1 MEIKLTSVTG
11 PLHCYIGL
19 CSWRQFVYYRIWVN
33 PFIPPSPPSIV
44 TSKQNSSL
52 STNFFFITV
61 LCYFLT
67 LILITSKYLFLL
79 KNSRL
84 LGWEGK
90 VASFTNITGKVPILL
105 TSIAH
110 VVDGSGS
117 ILKFIIMRQTI
128 KEKGC
133 QSLRGYF
140 QLISSAV
147 RQLTTTSSN
156 YSGK

>member
-1 MEIKLTSVTG
+1 M
-11 PLHCYIGL
+11 
-19 CSWRQFVYYRIWVN
+19 
-33 PFIPPSPPSIV
+33 
-44 TSKQNSSL
+44 
-52 STNFFFITV
+52 
-61 LCYFLT
+61 
-67 LILITSKYLFLL
+67 
-79 KNSRL
+79 

-105 TSIAH
+105 TSIVR

-117 ILKFIIMRQTI
+117 IIKIHYHETNLMI

-147 RQLTTTSSN
+147 RQPLEKILPCKN
-156 YSGK
+156 PVRAL